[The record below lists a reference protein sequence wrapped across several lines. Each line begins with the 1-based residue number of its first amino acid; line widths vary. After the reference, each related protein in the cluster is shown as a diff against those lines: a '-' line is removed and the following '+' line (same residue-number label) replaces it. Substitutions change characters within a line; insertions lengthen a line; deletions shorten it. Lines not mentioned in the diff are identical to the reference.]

1 MCYTVLMIILHI
13 AIAVLSLILAVAA
26 LVRPSLGQIKLVG
39 ASTAATLATGAVLI
53 AQGANI
59 LHMCLSGLLFTSLT
73 VAAMSVSLRLLHRQ
87 QSAVRAR

>member
-13 AIAVLSLILAVAA
+13 AIAVLSLILSVAA

-39 ASTAATLATGAVLI
+39 TMTIATLATGAILI
-53 AQGANI
+53 VQGASV

-73 VAAMSVSLRLLHRQ
+73 VAAMLVSLRLLHRQ
-87 QSAVRAR
+87 QAAAHVS

>member
-39 ASTAATLATGAVLI
+39 TMTLATLATGAVLI
-53 AQGANI
+53 AQGASV

-73 VAAMSVSLRLLHRQ
+73 VAAMSVSLRMLHRQ
-87 QSAVRAR
+87 QTTARSS

>member
-13 AIAVLSLILAVAA
+13 AIAVLSLILSVAA

-39 ASTAATLATGAVLI
+39 TMTVATLATGAILI
-53 AQGANI
+53 VQGASV

-73 VAAMSVSLRLLHRQ
+73 VAAMLVSLRLLHRQ
-87 QSAVRAR
+87 QAAAHVS